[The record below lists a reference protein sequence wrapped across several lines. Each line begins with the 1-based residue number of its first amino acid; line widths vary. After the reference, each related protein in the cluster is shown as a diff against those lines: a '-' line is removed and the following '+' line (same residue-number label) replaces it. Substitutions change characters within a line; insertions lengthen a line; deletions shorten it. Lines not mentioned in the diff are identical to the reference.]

1 MTTGRSRNLDT
12 VPEFDE
18 SVDLAALIAADE
30 LDELVVGFA
39 SAHGAVI
46 VVEDA
51 RGHRLAGSGELG
63 PEAEPR
69 DVLVTG
75 ELVARVRA
83 GGERGAIAAAHLA
96 DVLGLVLHHAQARH
110 LSAAAHEVTVY
121 AAYQEVTAKNRRLM
135 AAVDRLQEVDRLKS
149 NFLATMS
156 HELRTPL
163 TSVIGYS
170 EMLLEGL
177 AGPLGG
183 EQREYVATILAKAD
197 QLLGL
202 ITAVLDVS
210 MLESGRGAVE
220 PVAVPLDEIVG
231 SVVAAFAPQAQKRA
245 IQIGV
250 QVEGIAVLGDRR
262 QLRQVLWQL
271 VSNAVKFTPDH
282 GQIDVEIRP
291 GPLAADGPP
300 DSGCHLTVR
309 DSGIGIA
316 AEQLP
321 HIFEPFFQVDQSSTR
336 AFGGTGLGLAL
347 AKAYVEAQGGRIWVD
362 STPGLGST
370 FVVSLPCA
378 PPPTGS
384 E

>member
-1 MTTGRSRNLDT
+1 DPPRADDVVREVRIGGD
-12 VPEFDE
+12 P
-18 SVDLAALIAADE
+18 AAQ
-30 LDELVVGFA
+30 VR
-39 SAHGAVI
+39 
-46 VVEDA
+46 A
-51 RGHRLAGSGELG
+51 RGPRAEVAAG
-63 PEAEPR
+63 
-69 DVLVTG
+69 
-75 ELVARVRA
+75 
-83 GGERGAIAAAHLA
+83 HLA
-96 DVLGLVLHHAQARH
+96 DVLGLLLHHAHARH
-110 LSAAAHEVTVY
+110 LTATAHEATVQ
-121 AAYQEVTAKNRRLM
+121 AAYQELSAKNRRLL

-177 AGPLGG
+177 AGPLAA
-183 EQREYVATILAKAD
+183 EQREYVSTILAKAD

-210 MLESGRGAVE
+210 LLESGRGAADPT
-220 PVAVPLDEIVG
+220 PVALDEVVG

-245 IQIGV
+245 IAIEIRG
-250 QVEGIAVLGDRR
+250 GAIAAVGDRR
-262 QLRQVLWQL
+262 QIRQILWQL
-271 VSNAVKFTPDH
+271 ISNAVKFSPDQ
-282 GQIDVEIRP
+282 GRIDVELRR
-291 GPLAADGPP
+291 GPLAPEGGDVGVQIV
-300 DSGCHLTVR
+300 VR

-347 AKAYVEAQGGRIWVD
+347 AKAYVESQGGRIWVD

-370 FVVSLPCA
+370 FTVSLPA
-378 PPPTGS
+378 AVGDAAISGPQGR
-384 E
+384 EG

>member
-1 MTTGRSRNLDT
+1 MTPGRSRSLDA
-12 VPEFDE
+12 VPELDD
-18 SVDLAALIAADE
+18 SVDLDALLPADE
-30 LDELVVGFA
+30 LDELVRGFA
-39 SAHGAVI
+39 AAHDVAIAV
-46 VVEDA
+46 DA
-51 RGHRLAGSGELG
+51 PGGRRLAGVGDVAAAAETR
-63 PEAEPR
+63 EVIVAAEP
-69 DVLVTG
+69 
-75 ELVARVRA
+75 VARVRA
-83 GGERGAIAAAHLA
+83 SGARAAIAAAHLA
-96 DVLGLVLHHAQARH
+96 DVLGLVLHHAHARH
-110 LSAAAHEVTVY
+110 LTSAAHEVAVR
-121 AAYQEVTAKNRRLM
+121 AAYQDVSAKNKRLL
-135 AAVDRLQEVDRLKS
+135 AAVDRMQEVDRLKS

-177 AGPLGG
+177 AGALAS

-210 MLESGRGAVE
+210 MLESGRGAAE
-220 PVAVPLDEIVG
+220 PVAVPLDEVVG

-245 IQIGV
+245 ITIAV
-250 QVEGIAVLGDRR
+250 QLEAMAVLGDRR

-282 GQIDVEIRP
+282 GQIDIEVRP
-291 GPLAADGPP
+291 GPLVPDGPA
-300 DSGCHLTVR
+300 DAGCHLTVR

-378 PPPTGS
+378 PVRAGS